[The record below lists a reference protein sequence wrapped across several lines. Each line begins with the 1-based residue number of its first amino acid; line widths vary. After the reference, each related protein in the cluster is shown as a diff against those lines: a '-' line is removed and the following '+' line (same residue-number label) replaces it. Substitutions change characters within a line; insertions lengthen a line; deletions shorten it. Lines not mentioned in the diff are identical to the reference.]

1 MMSNQTCLPIP
12 QHILLHIRF
21 FSPLEN
27 KSNSFGWKI
36 FLILVSFLTLD
47 TSLTLTESLF
57 P

>member
-12 QHILLHIRF
+12 EHILLHIRF

-36 FLILVSFLTLD
+36 FLILVSFPTLD